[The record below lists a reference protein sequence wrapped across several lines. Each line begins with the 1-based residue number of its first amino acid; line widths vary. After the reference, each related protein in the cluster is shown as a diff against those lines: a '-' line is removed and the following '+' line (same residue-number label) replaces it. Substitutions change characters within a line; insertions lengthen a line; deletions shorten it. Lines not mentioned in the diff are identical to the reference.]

1 MSKIR
6 LTQTCN
12 ITTGKLDANAAED
25 NGLYPYFTCA
35 PEPLKI
41 NTYAFD
47 DDVILLAGNNASGN
61 FHCQR
66 YKGKFNAYQRTYV
79 ITAKPGYDLDYI
91 YYNLQ
96 INLSN
101 LKKIAQGSQTKF
113 LTMQILDA
121 FEIEDLELSK
131 QQKVSGILSLL
142 DKKIIN
148 NTEIEKVLLDL
159 SGKIYSYWFLQY
171 EFPNEE
177 GKPYKSSGGEM
188 EWNTELKREIPCG
201 WKVVDLSQL
210 CDFNNG
216 INYDKDEKGDTEYK
230 IINVRNISSST
241 LLIDKSDLDSISLNS
256 QKANKYLVE
265 KDDILI
271 ARSGIP
277 GAVRLLEDVIQNN
290 IVFCGF
296 IIRCKPYDPILRYYL
311 AFTLKVLEG
320 TSATKTGGSI
330 LQNVSQDTLK
340 AVRIII
346 PPKKVLDAFNHNLA
360 TIMCNMKKT
369 IEENQEL
376 SSFRDY
382 ILPVLINGQVSFKGK

>member
-148 NTEIEKVLLDL
+148 NTEIEKELLDL

-177 GKPYKSSGGEM
+177 GKPYKSSGGKLIWDENIGRM
-188 EWNTELKREIPCG
+188 IPEKWKEESIFNCMDISYGIPLSTEYFGDTGLPVVRIRDILDNSISAYTTESVDEDYLTKEKDLLIGMDGNFHMNFWSTDGDCVNQRIIRIRDGSEKKVSALQVYHEIYPYIKAKERNVARSTVG
-201 WKVVDLSQL
+201 HLS
-210 CDFNNG
+210 
-216 INYDKDEKGDTEYK
+216 DKDFKSMRIMVPNSECIYRIFDGYLSK
-230 IINVRNISSST
+230 ICSV
-241 LLIDKSDLDSISLNS
+241 
-256 QKANKYLVE
+256 
-265 KDDILI
+265 
-271 ARSGIP
+271 
-277 GAVRLLEDVIQNN
+277 
-290 IVFCGF
+290 
-296 IIRCKPYDPILRYYL
+296 
-311 AFTLKVLEG
+311 
-320 TSATKTGGSI
+320 
-330 LQNVSQDTLK
+330 
-340 AVRIII
+340 
-346 PPKKVLDAFNHNLA
+346 KK
-360 TIMCNMKKT
+360 
-369 IEENQEL
+369 ENQILEEL
-376 SSFRDY
+376 RDY
-382 ILPVLINGQVSFKGK
+382 LLPLLMNGQVSIE